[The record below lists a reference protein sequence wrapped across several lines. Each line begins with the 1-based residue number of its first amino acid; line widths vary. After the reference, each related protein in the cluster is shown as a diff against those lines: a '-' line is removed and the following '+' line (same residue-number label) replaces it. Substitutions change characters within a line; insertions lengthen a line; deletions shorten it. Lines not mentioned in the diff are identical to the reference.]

1 MPTNTPDDEPVTC
14 RVCGK
19 PFAPGEP
26 RYRDEEGDVHPECY
40 KRPRRPPEAV
50 IGSHRPSTTGLTVA
64 ILPKTRPRRSPS
76 RPANPQ
82 SECARPDGV
91 QDG

>member
-50 IGSHRPSTTGLTVA
+50 IGSHRPSTTGLTVPCRVFRGYLIPHNLA
-64 ILPKTRPRRSPS
+64 PVLLL
-76 RPANPQ
+76 
-82 SECARPDGV
+82 GV
-91 QDG
+91 QDRCKSS